1 MPYHSFTND
10 EALSS
15 ELSGYFYIAI
25 DKKDTALQCLLH
37 AHEKYQAW
45 GAAAKRDA
53 LFQFVQA
60 VFDPTC
66 IAFDSV
72 SSSYGHGA
80 IEERNLPKNKR
91 LL

>member
-1 MPYHSFTND
+1 MND
-10 EALSS
+10 EALAS
-15 ELSGYFYIAI
+15 ELGGYFFLSI
-25 DKKDTALQCLLH
+25 DRNDKALQYFLH